1 MLAGRLEGFAKLV
14 RSGLTAE
21 ELPPAPPKRPAPPRP
36 SLLHVLFGTES
47 LPEAPPE
54 PPRARL
60 SLLAVLFAREALP
73 LDPERKRTHRNW
85 LAFLLAPERIDPPGG
100 AGPEVH

>member
-1 MLAGRLEGFAKLV
+1 LAGRLEGLAKLV

-21 ELPPAPPKRPAPPRP
+21 ELPPAPPKRPASPRP
-36 SLLHVLFGTES
+36 SLLRVLFGTEA
-47 LPEAPPE
+47 LPEAPSG
-54 PPRARL
+54 PPGDRF
-60 SLLAVLFAREALP
+60 SLLSVLFAREALP

-85 LAFLLAPERIDPPGG
+85 LAFLFAPEPIDPPGG